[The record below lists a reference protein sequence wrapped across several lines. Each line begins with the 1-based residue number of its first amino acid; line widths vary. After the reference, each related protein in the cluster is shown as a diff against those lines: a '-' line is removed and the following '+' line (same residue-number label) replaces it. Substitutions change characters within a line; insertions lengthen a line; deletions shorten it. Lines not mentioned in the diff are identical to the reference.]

1 VTRAV
6 MVAEHAHLWGRR
18 TVLQIF
24 GHAAAT
30 VSLAMR
36 IRL

>member
-1 VTRAV
+1 MARVV
-6 MVAEHAHLWGRR
+6 IVAEHAHLWGWR
-18 TVLQIF
+18 TVLQIA